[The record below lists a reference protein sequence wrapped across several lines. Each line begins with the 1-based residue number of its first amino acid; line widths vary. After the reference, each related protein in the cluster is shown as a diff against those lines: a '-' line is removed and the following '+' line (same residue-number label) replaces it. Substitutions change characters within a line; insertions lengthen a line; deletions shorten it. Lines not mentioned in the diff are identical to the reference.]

1 METQTC
7 CRPVPRA
14 LRERLLRLSERAGD
28 ARLLRLAEGQLP
40 ENAAPERASDFE
52 DWVDTCVM
60 DAFRTTRDE
69 DAFSLLYER
78 NADAF
83 VRAIRCRLR
92 RARPGI
98 AEMDVLQEAFFAI
111 YRYPHKFAAARA
123 DAFRNWAFS
132 IVRNTT
138 IRSIQRDVTRG
149 MLPVEDE
156 MSAEIVDVRERDPE
170 RAASE
175 HERAEDV
182 DRAYVLA
189 LAIYLNGFEQLTPRA
204 KRILTDV
211 EIEHRPYRQI
221 AADLG
226 CPVGNVKMAVFRA
239 RRAIHRRM
247 ARSLQE
253 LRVA

>member
-1 METQTC
+1 MESQTC

-40 ENAAPERASDFE
+40 ENAAPSRVSDFE

-60 DAFRTTRDE
+60 DAFRTTHDE

-78 NADAF
+78 NVDGF
-83 VRAIRCRLR
+83 LRAIRCRLR

-98 AEMDVLQEAFFAI
+98 SELDVLQEAFFAI
-111 YRYPHKFAAARA
+111 YRYPHKFLATRA

-138 IRSIQRDVTRG
+138 IRAIQREANRCT
-149 MLPVEDE
+149 LPVEDDE
-156 MSAEIVDVRERDPE
+156 PIDVVDVRERDPE
-170 RAASE
+170 RVASE
-175 HERAEDV
+175 HESAEEV

-189 LAIYLNGFEQLTPRA
+189 LAIYLHGFEQLTPRA
-204 KRILTDV
+204 KRILSDV

-221 AADLG
+221 AAELG

-247 ARSLQE
+247 ARSLQS
-253 LRVA
+253 LCVA